1 MVDLLPS
8 FGQAPAPLFG
18 AVIPT
23 GYTGTLLGWLA
34 AYVAMLFTWALTST
48 HVTMEARRTAG
59 RSLLVRWASA
69 VIGVLVFVV
78 VPAFSARLLLP
89 SAVLLAVVPVGY
101 YFLRTSRRVGTEV
114 VRGVVSGTGYTGF
127 FTYRVLLRLATS
139 IAEISWMA
147 LQAILRLDWAK
158 VGQVPAL
165 TREAWQRIRR
175 LAGAASGQEMVLLQ
189 ESGLPL
195 DLDNDPRIKSF
206 PKSIKQR
213 FVGLLGEAT
222 AATAS
227 DITVTTG
234 GHLNAQI
241 HYRIAGD
248 TVAGPAMS
256 DEEILL
262 VARLAKVLAGLNPA
276 AVAQLQ
282 EGAIPTLSGP
292 QRCDLFVSTAPSS
305 GRETLTIRLT
315 ADERRLIEGG
325 LAGLGIDDAALAA
338 ARALLGG
345 REGLVLFVG
354 RPDSGKGTAIYGA
367 IRELVAGGKSVATVE
382 SSLRHRLDHVPQVRF
397 GEADAGRFAKAIE
410 ASLRHDPDV
419 LVVRDLFDRQS
430 VELCMRTA
438 IAGRLVIAGFRADD
452 ATDALRRLAALGV
465 DQGLMKLSLKGIVA
479 HRLART
485 LCDACKTSYQPTA
498 ELVGKLGL
506 RPKGTLDFHREVGCS
521 TCRGTGFKGRSG
533 LFEVLVVNDA
543 VQDALSADPAL
554 QSNRDIVRKSLTR
567 SLQQSAVAK
576 VCHGITSV
584 QEISRVLK

>member
-8 FGQAPAPLFG
+8 FGQALAPLFG
-18 AVIPT
+18 AVVPT

-59 RSLLVRWASA
+59 RSVLVRWASA
-69 VIGVLVFVV
+69 VIGVLVFVI

-127 FTYRVLLRLATS
+127 FTYRVLLRLATT
-139 IAEISWMA
+139 IAEIVWMA
-147 LQAILRLDWAK
+147 LQAILRFDWAK
-158 VGQVPAL
+158 LRQVPAL
-165 TREAWQRIRR
+165 TREAWQRIRQP
-175 LAGAASGQEMVLLQ
+175 AGAAPGQELVLLQ

-195 DLDNDPRIKSF
+195 DLDEDPRFKSF

-213 FVGLLGEAT
+213 FMGLLGEAA
-222 AATAS
+222 AATAT
-227 DITVTTG
+227 DITMTAGQSGT
-234 GHLNAQI
+234 QI
-241 HYRIAGD
+241 QYRIDGD
-248 TVAGPAMS
+248 QVAGPAMS

-276 AVAQLQ
+276 PVTQPQ
-282 EGAIPTLSGP
+282 EGVIPTLCGP
-292 QRCDLFVSTAPSS
+292 QRCDLFVTSAPSS

-315 ADERRLIEGG
+315 ADERRLIDTG

-338 ARALLGG
+338 ARALLEG

-354 RPDSGKGTAIYGA
+354 RPDSGKGTSIYGA
-367 IRELVAGGKSVATVE
+367 IRELVTGGKSVATVE

-397 GEADAGRFAKAIE
+397 GDADAGRFAKAIE

-438 IAGRLVIAGFRADD
+438 VAGRLVIAGLRADD
-452 ATDALRRLAALGV
+452 STDVLRRLAALGV
-465 DQGLMKLSLKGIVA
+465 DRGLMKLALKGIVA
-479 HRLART
+479 QRLART
-485 LCDACKTSYQPTA
+485 LCDSCKTSYQPTA

-506 RPKGTLDFHREVGCS
+506 RPKGNLDFHREVGCPK
-521 TCRGTGFKGRSG
+521 CRGTGFKGRSG
-533 LFEVLVVNDA
+533 LFEVLVMNDA
-543 VQDALSADPAL
+543 VQDALSTDPAL
-554 QSNRDIVRKSLTR
+554 QSSREVVRKSLAR

-584 QEISRVLK
+584 QEISRILK